1 MKPYTVIA
9 ILVFVQKYCVKL
21 SPEFFGNLGSY
32 VFQLITSPNL
42 VVSHNFKINIHTD
55 PKYFKINK
63 KQTVKE
69 IKFNIHKKKM
79 KKKKRNEN
87 QGYRYYMYYKIN

>member
-21 SPEFFGNLGSY
+21 SPEFFVNLGSY
-32 VFQLITSPNL
+32 AFQLITSPNL
-42 VVSHNFKINIHTD
+42 VVSHNFKINIHKD

-69 IKFNIHKKKM
+69 INIHKKKM
-79 KKKKRNEN
+79 EKKNARK
-87 QGYRYYMYYKIN
+87 